1 MRRRTKVVIG
11 ALVAP
16 IVVGSALLGISFANA
31 DIETSAHGVHT
42 RLMLPI
48 APGSAIGI
56 HMYGGTADRPHI
68 PGYLDGPV
76 VRRDGAGW
84 KATWY
89 CENMVSGRTVAGNVL
104 SVDCGGKTHQFALEA
119 PAAPAAVAPMPAKV
133 AVLSDIEG
141 NKVFLDA
148 ALAKLGVTGPDG
160 RWAYGANHLV
170 VVGDAVDRGRDV
182 FAVLWQL
189 HQLALQAQA
198 AGGNVTLV
206 LGNHEQYVMRGNLSR
221 AHPEHI
227 HSAGQMG
234 GFAQS
239 YAAGT
244 VIGDWLRSQPVVLQL
259 GDVLFA
265 HGGISPAVAAAG
277 LDIVRLNDG
286 MHKYWDGQREP
297 AVLDAVIG
305 EGGVTQYRGYVGVEK
320 AGIPT
325 ASAAEVDAVL
335 ARFNVKHIVV
345 GHTIVDR
352 VKPLYGGKVYAVDVN
367 DNAAAPEALVFE
379 NGQPKVVNLGIGR
392 QLPEKTGTKLRP
404 LVMADFDALSQT
416 VRQLRT
422 LSTIPKP
429 Y

>member
-16 IVVGSALLGISFANA
+16 IVVGSALFGISVANA

-42 RLMLPI
+42 RLMLPV
-48 APGSAIGI
+48 APGSAIGV
-56 HMYGGTADRPHI
+56 HLYGGTADRPHI

-76 VRRDGAGW
+76 VRREGAGW

-89 CENMVSGRTVAGNVL
+89 CENIVSARTVSDNAL
-104 SVDCGGKTHQFALEA
+104 SVDCGGKTRHFSLEA
-119 PAAPAAVAPMPAKV
+119 PAAPASLAAMPAKV

-141 NKVFLDA
+141 NKAFLDA
-148 ALAKLGVTGPDG
+148 ALSKLGVTGTDG
-160 RWAYGANHLV
+160 RWSYGANHLV
-170 VVGDAVDRGRDV
+170 IVGDAVDRGRDV
-182 FAVLWQL
+182 FAVLWHL
-189 HQLALQAQA
+189 HQLSLQAQGS
-198 AGGNVTLV
+198 GGAVTLV

-244 VIGDWLRSQPVVLQL
+244 VIGDWLRSQPVVHQL
-259 GDVLFA
+259 GDVLFV
-265 HGGISPAVAAAG
+265 HGGISPAVASAG
-277 LDIVRLNDG
+277 LDVDRLNDG
-286 MHKYWDGQREP
+286 MRKYWSGQREA

-305 EGGVTQYRGYVGVEK
+305 EDGVTQYRGYVGIED

-325 ASAAEVDAVL
+325 ASVAEVDAVL
-335 ARFNVKHIVV
+335 ERFKVRHIVV

-367 DNAAAPEALVFE
+367 ANEAASEALVFE
-379 NGQPKVVNLGIGR
+379 DGQPKVINLGIGR
-392 QLPEKTGTKLRP
+392 QLAERVGVKRRP
-404 LVMADFDALSQT
+404 FAMADFGALSQSYQQM
-416 VRQLRT
+416 RA
-422 LSTIPKP
+422 LSAIPKP